1 MARRDVVLVVDD
13 ALPTLR
19 LLVDT
24 LEEAG
29 FTVLAA
35 ADGVSALLVAG
46 RVTPDAVLMDAVMPE
61 LDGFETCRRLRRRPD
76 CAAVP
81 VIFMTGLSETES
93 VLRGFEAGGV
103 DYVTKPVS
111 PHEIVAR
118 VNVHI
123 ANARLTRSAH
133 AALDAAGRTLLA
145 VDQAGRLLWAT
156 PQAARLLGDEGAA
169 ALQAVV
175 GPWLPGVPGGQ
186 PGGPVEVA
194 GAAGPVELTL
204 VGPIGPEEV
213 LLRLSEAAPVG
224 EAAALRQRLGVTA
237 REAEVLL
244 WLARGKQNRDIAHIL
259 GLSPRTVDKHLE
271 QIYAKLDVE
280 NRVSAAAIA
289 MRALR

>member
-1 MARRDVVLVVDD
+1 MDD

-19 LLVDT
+19 LLVDG

-111 PHEIVAR
+111 PHEIIAR
-118 VNVHI
+118 INVHI
-123 ANARLTRSAH
+123 ANARRTRSAH

-145 VDQAGRLLWAT
+145 VDPAGRVLWAT
-156 PQAARLLGDEGAA
+156 PGAARLLGEGGAA
-169 ALQAVV
+169 ALQPVV
-175 GPWLPGVPGGQ
+175 GAWLPGAQ
-186 PGGPVEVA
+186 GGPVEVA
-194 GAAGPVELTL
+194 GAAGAVELTL
-204 VGPIGPEEV
+204 VGPIGPDEV

-224 EAAALRQRLGVTA
+224 EAAALRRRLGVTA

-244 WLARGKQNRDIAHIL
+244 WLARGKQNRDIADIL

-280 NRVSAAAIA
+280 NRVAAAAAA